1 MALRPGK
8 NTCLFEATQAERRAR
23 ADLRVIFLEAFE
35 MLTPFF
41 SQQNG
46 WGSASSHDH
55 LAYRALKERF
65 PMLSAQDCLVLVMT
79 AKRLPPQGRPIG
91 KP

>member
-1 MALRPGK
+1 MSI
-8 NTCLFEATQAERRAR
+8 EAPPPERRAR
-23 ADLRVIFLEAFE
+23 NDLRAIFVEAFE
-35 MLTPFF
+35 MLAPFF

-46 WGSASSHDH
+46 WGSTSSHDH

-79 AKRLPPQGRPIG
+79 AKRLLPQGRPLG

>member
-1 MALRPGK
+1 MSI
-8 NTCLFEATQAERRAR
+8 EAPSPERRAR
-23 ADLRVIFLEAFE
+23 HDLRAIFFEAFE
-35 MLTPFF
+35 MLAPFF

-79 AKRLPPQGRPIG
+79 AKRLPHQGRPVA